1 MSTIDDSV
9 GKLAR
14 VYDSAT
20 DTWLPLIGAPAPHE
34 HTTASSMT
42 VAGNTSISGSASITG
57 NASVAGDLTVTG
69 LFSVN
74 EIIESIPN
82 LSLVSGSVSV
92 NFVTANN
99 YYIPSAS
106 ANFGVVVTNVP
117 TDNDKTTGISLMVV
131 QGATGYY
138 PSVISLNGANQTI
151 RWSGGSVPTPTS
163 TVGDIDIF
171 NFTFIRK
178 SSSWIVLGSSNTDF

>member
-20 DTWLPLIGAPAPHE
+20 DTWVPLIGAPAPHE

-42 VAGNTSISGSASITG
+42 VAGNASISGSASITG
-57 NASVAGDLTVTG
+57 NASVTGDLTVTG

-74 EIIESIPN
+74 EIIESIPSV
-82 LSLVSGSVSV
+82 SLVSGSVSV

-99 YYIPSAS
+99 YYVPSAS
-106 ANFGVVVTNVP
+106 ANFGVILTNLP
-117 TDNDKTTGISLMVV
+117 TTEDRTTGISLMVV

-138 PSVISLNGANQTI
+138 PNAISINGANQTI

>member
-20 DTWLPLIGAPAPHE
+20 DTWVPLIGAPAPHE
-34 HTTASSMT
+34 HTTASSLA
-42 VAGNTSISGSASITG
+42 VSGSATVGSTL
-57 NASVAGDLTVTG
+57 SVSSSANFSGDVSVTG

-74 EIIESIPN
+74 EIIESIPT
-82 LSLVSGSVSV
+82 VAITSGSASL
-92 NFVTANN
+92 NFATANSF
-99 YYIPSAS
+99 YIASAS

-117 TDNDKTTGISLMVV
+117 TDNDKTTGVSIILV
-131 QGATGYY
+131 QGATGYI
-138 PSVISLNGANQTI
+138 PNSISINGANQTI
-151 RWSGGSVPTPTS
+151 RWSGGTPPVPTS
-163 TVGDIDIF
+163 TLNDIDIF

-178 SSSWIVLGSSNTDF
+178 SSSWIVLGSSNIDF

>member
-20 DTWLPLIGAPAPHE
+20 DTWVPLIGAPAPHE
-34 HTTASSMT
+34 HTTAST
-42 VAGNTSISGSASITG
+42 LAVSGSASVGTNLSVSG
-57 NASVAGDLTVTG
+57 SASVIGDLSVTG

-74 EIIESIPN
+74 EIIEAIPN

-92 NFVTANN
+92 NFTTANN
-99 YYIPSAS
+99 YYVPSAS
-106 ANFGVVVTNVP
+106 ANFGVILTNLP
-117 TDNDKTTGISLMVV
+117 TTEDRTTGISLMVV
-131 QGATGYY
+131 HGATGYY
-138 PSVISLNGANQTI
+138 PNSISINGANQTI
-151 RWSGGSVPTPTS
+151 RWSGGSVPIPTS

>member
-20 DTWLPLIGAPAPHE
+20 NTWVPLIGAPAPHE

-42 VAGNTSISGSASITG
+42 VAGNTSISGSASVT
-57 NASVAGDLTVTG
+57 GDLSVTG

-74 EIIESIPN
+74 EIIESIPSV
-82 LSLVSGSVSV
+82 SLVSGSVSV
-92 NFVTANN
+92 NFSTANN
-99 YYIPSAS
+99 YYVPSAS
-106 ANFGVVVTNVP
+106 ANFGVIVTNLP
-117 TDNDKTTGISLMVV
+117 TTEDKTTGISLMVV

-138 PSVISLNGANQTI
+138 PSVISVNGANQTI